1 MRIRTRQ
8 IRAKRWSMVGA
19 VSMLLVWLLQPV
31 SVLIA
36 QAQLVTLPRIAV
48 IDFQNKSGYGGGSL
62 ARAATDAVAGEFQKT
77 GRYEVLARGEVEQ
90 QLKDL
95 DLAPPLSKTGYLRL
109 GRALQLE
116 SIVVG
121 DIEAITF
128 TGSPKQA
135 QVTLTVKVIDIA
147 SGEPINGAVV
157 TGFSNPRP
165 GYSGDEDTLVL
176 EAIRNAAFEAVRTIL
191 NYTIP
196 EATVLTTRAGKE
208 VLLNRGIRGGLKPG
222 MEMIVIRNGE
232 AVGRIRITEVSDSDA
247 VGVIIESL
255 RGIQTEDKARAVF
268 EVPSVKVKAG
278 KVVKEEPRS
287 RAERNKALRALGP
300 LLILGLIAFGVARA
314 SSGGN
319 TPVQDVIAEAGADG
333 NFEPFVRVSWK
344 TNLFAKS
351 VRDQFQWQIY
361 RSDFI
366 DIDDNGNRIPVG
378 VVPGNQHWFID
389 TTVPRVLSYASLP
402 REGSC
407 EDLPLETLERD
418 NPAPGVAPGRSYT
431 YQIALVY
438 SELRDAGT
446 GGGGGGGQQVLCWL
460 LSDRVSSGQVT
471 VIAPVQLLTP
481 FQRSEDVDPKEIL
494 FSWLAAEG
502 ANAYRIEVSTDP
514 TFRDRSRTFVSEE
527 ILSTAVGG
535 TPVSPPNRINI
546 ETALLARLGLVGRR
560 VTLYWRV
567 GARNLNDNPGPIP
580 GPGGLRYVW
589 SRPFEF
595 TTQELPPPP

>member
-1 MRIRTRQ
+1 
-8 IRAKRWSMVGA
+8 
-19 VSMLLVWLLQPV
+19 MLLMWLLAPFGMPP
-31 SVLIA
+31 A
-36 QAQLVTLPRIAV
+36 QAQLVQLPRIAV
-48 IDFQNKSGYGGGSL
+48 IDFQNKSGYGGASI
-62 ARAATDAVAGEFQKT
+62 ARAATDAIASEYQKT
-77 GRYEVLARGEVEQ
+77 GRYEVLARGEIEQ

-116 SIVVG
+116 SIVAG
-121 DIEAITF
+121 DVEAITF

-135 QVTLTVKVIDIA
+135 QVTLTVKVIDVA
-147 SGEPINGAVV
+147 SGEPVNGAVV
-157 TGFSNPRP
+157 TGSSNPRP
-165 GYSGDEDTLVL
+165 GYSGDDDTLVL
-176 EAIRNAAFEAVRTIL
+176 EAVRNAAFEAVRTIL

-222 MEMIVIRNGE
+222 MEMIVIRNNE
-232 AVGRIRITEVSDSDA
+232 EVGRIRITEVSDSDA
-247 VGVIIESL
+247 VGVIIQSL
-255 RGIQTEDKARAVF
+255 RGIQTEDKARAVY
-268 EVPSVKVKAG
+268 EIPSVKVKAG

-287 RAERNKALRALGP
+287 RAERNRALKALGP
-300 LLILGLIAFGVARA
+300 ILVLGLIAFGIARA

-319 TPVQDVIAEAGADG
+319 TPVQDVLAEAGADG

-344 TNLFAKS
+344 TTLFAKS
-351 VRDQFQWQIY
+351 NRDQIQWQIY

-366 DIDDNGNRIPVG
+366 DIDGNGNMIPVG

-389 TTVPRVLSYASLP
+389 TTVPRVVNYASLP
-402 REGSC
+402 REGS
-407 EDLPLETLERD
+407 EDLGLEEVDT
-418 NPAPGVAPGRSYT
+418 APGVAPGRSYT
-431 YQIALVY
+431 YQLALVY
-438 SELRDAGT
+438 REVRDVAG
-446 GGGGGGGQQVLCWL
+446 GGTGGGGGQQVVFL
-460 LSDRVSSGQVT
+460 LSDRVRSGQVT
-471 VIAPVQLLTP
+471 VIQPVQLLTP
-481 FQRSEDVDPKEIL
+481 VQRSEDVDPKDIL
-494 FSWLAAEG
+494 FSWLASEG

-514 TFRDRSRTFVSEE
+514 TFRDRSRTFVSAE

-535 TPVSPPNRINI
+535 SPVSPPDRINI
-546 ETALLARLGLVGRR
+546 ESALLQRLGLAGKR